1 MAHTVM
7 IDTSSAARIL
17 DCTASAVVGMCR
29 RGLFETWKQETPRG
43 RLSVSLSEV
52 QGEAAS
58 RKEAQA
64 ARLRR
69 DTNLRTAREHRQRLR
84 RAKIEGR
91 AALAGQPT
99 EATSE
104 TMSVTQASALIGCT
118 ANHLYRRIRENH
130 FTGVG
135 RVAGGTRYGRYT
147 LPRDQMEAYATVWAD
162 GRGQFSWSQDRGQVK
177 RRPNEAVG
185 DLVVP
190 ALDERPS
197 PAPPVR
203 AETVSEHRPMS
214 SPSTL
219 SALKMLGLTCDALA
233 IMGPRVD
240 EIAAKLDRLLVAL
253 GEEI

>member
-1 MAHTVM
+1 MGRMKELGMEAQQGEEPMAHTVM

-29 RGLFETWKQETPRG
+29 RGLFETWEQETPRG

-69 DTNLRTAREHRQRLR
+69 VSDKRTAREHRQRLR

-162 GRGQFSWSQDRGQVK
+162 GRGQFSWSQD
-177 RRPNEAVG
+177 
-185 DLVVP
+185 
-190 ALDERPS
+190 DERPS

-203 AETVSEHRPMS
+203 AETVSEHRPIS